1 MRFLFAI
8 LFFFPLDFLFAQE
21 RIEIS
26 GTIIDAENNEVVP
39 FVHIINISQNT
50 GITSDQ
56 TGNFTLNIDKNDTLH
71 FSSIG
76 YTITRMVFQ
85 DSSENNYKNIRVKLR
100 PITITLNPVEI
111 RAYHLEEILNK
122 NKPEDVSIIQEKPE
136 PLFEDMEKVEKPAI
150 GIGVSPGGAKLEG
163 AITAFANLFNKDFK
177 QRKKL
182 KQIIEKETREKQRE
196 EAILLLEMGYTDV
209 VKQVTGLTDEELQ
222 HFLQLYMP
230 DLLYLVNA
238 SEYDLALKI
247 YNDYREYRYKYK
259 LQEVSLEE
267 LLENASFR
275 K

>member
-1 MRFLFAI
+1 MRFIYAI
-8 LFFFPLDFLFAQE
+8 LFFFPLEFLFAQE

-39 FVHIINISQNT
+39 FVHILNISQNT

-76 YTITRMVFQ
+76 YTTTRIVFQ
-85 DSSENNYKNIRVKLR
+85 DSSENNYKNIQVKLR

-136 PLFEDMEKVEKPAI
+136 PLFEEMEKVEKPAI
-150 GIGVSPGGAKLEG
+150 GIGISPGGATLEG

>member
-8 LFFFPLDFLFAQE
+8 LFFFSLDFLFAQE
-21 RIEIS
+21 RMEIS

>member
-1 MRFLFAI
+1 MRFYFAI
-8 LFFFPLDFLFAQE
+8 LFLFQINFLSAQE
-21 RIEIS
+21 HIEIS
-26 GTIIDAENNEVVP
+26 GTTIDAENQEVVP
-39 FVHIINISQNT
+39 YVHIFNISQKT

-56 TGNFTLNIDKNDTLH
+56 NGRFSLKINKQDTLH

-76 YTITRMVFQ
+76 YTTTRLIFQ
-85 DSSENNYKNIRVKLR
+85 DSSENAYKNIRVKLR
-100 PITITLNPVEI
+100 PITITLNPVEV

-122 NKPEDVSIIQEKPE
+122 NKPEDVSIIQEQPE
-136 PLFEDMEKVEKPAI
+136 PLFEEMEKVEKPAI
-150 GIGVSPGGAKLEG
+150 GIGVSPGGATLEG

-182 KQIIEKETREKQRE
+182 KQIIEKEKMEKQRE
-196 EAILLLEMGYTDV
+196 EARLQLESGYTEV
-209 VKQVTGLTDEELQ
+209 VRQVTGLAEEELQ

-230 DLLYLVNA
+230 DLLYLINA
-238 SEYDLALKI
+238 SDYDLALKI
-247 YNDYREYRYKYK
+247 YHDYREYRYKYK